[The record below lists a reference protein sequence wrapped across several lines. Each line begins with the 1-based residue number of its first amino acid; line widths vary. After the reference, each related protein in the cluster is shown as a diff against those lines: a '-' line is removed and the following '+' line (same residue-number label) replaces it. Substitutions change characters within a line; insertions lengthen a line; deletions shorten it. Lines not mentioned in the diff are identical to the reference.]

1 MHFYFITALVHDYS
15 FTSNEEKSE
24 SATKSTEFLF
34 TLHVSIVHKYSTLLV
49 YQPVELL
56 ANIDWISHGKIVP
69 ADFNVVNAWGL
80 RDPFPCAK
88 KKLFNIRL

>member
-15 FTSNEEKSE
+15 FTSNKEKSE

-34 TLHVSIVHKYSTLLV
+34 TLHVSIVHIYSTLLV

-56 ANIDWISHGKIVP
+56 ANKDWISHGKIASLALAV
-69 ADFNVVNAWGL
+69 A
-80 RDPFPCAK
+80 
-88 KKLFNIRL
+88 I